1 MLPAWVVAGQARHE
15 GDVLEARGGTGAP
28 CTTRQLRLRLRNDD
42 DEKSHDKIHD
52 ETAEQK
58 KARQTMI
65 LDDIFAGSMASSRE
79 GSPSRSCTH
88 WQVKQQQQKK
98 GEPHKNQ

>member
-1 MLPAWVVAGQARHE
+1 
-15 GDVLEARGGTGAP
+15 
-28 CTTRQLRLRLRNDD
+28 
-42 DEKSHDKIHD
+42 
-52 ETAEQK
+52 
-58 KARQTMI
+58 MI

-98 GEPHKNQ
+98 GEPHKNQEDNEDRAHLFQDSLVAHSIMNLLHQPLTYLGLHLMFFVSCDNEKETGS